1 VSEDPFGR
9 SSKTQDQTLAQ
20 MQRILTLSA
29 KQSLVLGLKMSA
41 TAVGGAKQNPLP
53 MNPPPQLLSPSAWT
67 VPRLEGGD
75 GLFAV
80 VLGTWGLG
88 AVTPQS

>member
-1 VSEDPFGR
+1 
-9 SSKTQDQTLAQ
+9 
-20 MQRILTLSA
+20 
-29 KQSLVLGLKMSA
+29 
-41 TAVGGAKQNPLP
+41 

-88 AVTPQS
+88 AVTPVHPYPSAASRFPKTWPKARGPRRTTRDLSSKS